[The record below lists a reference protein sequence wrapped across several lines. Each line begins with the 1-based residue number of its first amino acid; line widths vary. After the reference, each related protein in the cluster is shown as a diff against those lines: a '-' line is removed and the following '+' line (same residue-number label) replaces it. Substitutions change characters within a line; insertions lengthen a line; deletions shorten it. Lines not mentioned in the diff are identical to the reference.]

1 MQKTP
6 TEMMVNVSEF
16 TALAYSHCAHKK
28 KIVKTVKKNVKKIV
42 KSLFKHGKI
51 HQEYK
56 KLEIT

>member
-28 KIVKTVKKNVKKIV
+28 KIVKNCEKKCKKNCKI
-42 KSLFKHGKI
+42 FI
-51 HQEYK
+51 
-56 KLEIT
+56 